1 MEETGDPEKAMY
13 IYRSAYNMMEVEG
26 LTKEYLLQLAESI
39 KEDFNY

>member
-1 MEETGDPEKAMY
+1 
-13 IYRSAYNMMEVEG
+13 MEVEG